1 MHTLYLCATP
11 IGNLED
17 VTLRLL
23 RILGEVSL
31 IACEDTRHSAKLL
44 NHYEIKKPLLSYHEH
59 NKMKAGERIIAH
71 LRENGDVALLTDAG
85 MPAISDP
92 GFELVQRC
100 REEGIPYTVLP
111 GPSASLTALVLSG
124 MRGDRFSFEGFL
136 PRSGKERRERLSAL
150 REEERTV
157 ILYEAPHRLV
167 ETLDDLKEVIGER
180 AVAICRELTK
190 QYEEVRCASAAE
202 HAAYF
207 REQAPRGEFV
217 LVVAGAE
224 PIAPNWDD
232 ALAFAESLLASGHRT
247 KEAAKEAAL
256 QYPGISRRD
265 LYQALI
271 DRK

>member
-59 NKMKAGERIIAH
+59 NKMKAGERILDH
-71 LRENGDVALLTDAG
+71 LREKGDVALLTDAG

-124 MRGDRFSFEGFL
+124 IAGDRFCFEGFL
-136 PRSGKERRERLSAL
+136 PRSGKDRRDRLAVL
-150 REEERTV
+150 AEEERTC
-157 ILYEAPHRLV
+157 ILYEAPHRLL
-167 ETLDDLKEVIGER
+167 ETLDDLADAIGDR
-180 AVAICRELTK
+180 SVAVCRELTK
-190 QYEEVRCASAAE
+190 QYEEVRRGSAAE

-217 LVVAGAE
+217 LILAGAE
-224 PIAPNWDD
+224 PIQPSLD
-232 ALAFAESLLASGHRT
+232 AAIACARSLVAQGRRT
-247 KEAAKEAAL
+247 KEAAKEAAACH
-256 QYPGISRRD
+256 PGISQRD
-265 LYQALI
+265 IYQALI
-271 DRK
+271 DRS